1 VKKLVD
7 AMCSTALQA
16 LHDFK
21 QRERPS
27 VFISHR
33 CKQEVDVIRHHYCGK
48 QINLFPV
55 LSEDMFQNKIA
66 CYLGQDER
74 AAPTEGY
81 EQRRVTLE
89 VRQAAILVLRC
100 QNTDGH
106 SQDFNSF

>member
-1 VKKLVD
+1 
-7 AMCSTALQA
+7 
-16 LHDFK
+16 
-21 QRERPS
+21 
-27 VFISHR
+27 
-33 CKQEVDVIRHHYCGK
+33 
-48 QINLFPV
+48 
-55 LSEDMFQNKIA
+55 MFQNKIA